1 MSSLRKFAL
10 TAALALSFAL
20 TACDE
25 THELADLTI
34 TPAPF
39 MTSDVSDETETELTP
54 VIIAQPE
61 THVPEKITA
70 VGDTAASAE
79 TPAPPETEV
88 QPETTAPPET
98 EVQTE
103 TTAPPETEVQPETT
117 VQPETAAPPETTAQ
131 PETTA
136 PPETTSPPVTA
147 SNNSDAADSVY
158 WVAGG
163 EVWHIRSDCSSL
175 SRSKNIKSGSV
186 SDAVAAGKARVCK
199 RCGKSG

>member
-39 MTSDVSDETETELTP
+39 MTSAVSDETETELTP
-54 VIIAQPE
+54 ETIAQPE
-61 THVPEKITA
+61 THVPEEITA
-70 VGDTAASAE
+70 VWDTAASAE

-88 QPETTAPPET
+88 Q
-98 EVQTE
+98 TE
-103 TTAPPETEVQPETT
+103 TTAQSETTTPPETEVQPENT
-117 VQPETAAPPETTAQ
+117 APPETTAQ
-131 PETTA
+131 PV
-136 PPETTSPPVTA
+136 TTSPPVTA

>member
-39 MTSDVSDETETELTP
+39 MTSAVSDETETELTP
-54 VIIAQPE
+54 ETIAQPE
-61 THVPEKITA
+61 THVPEETTA
-70 VGDTAASAE
+70 VEDTAASAE

-88 QPETTAPPET
+88 QT
-98 EVQTE
+98 
-103 TTAPPETEVQPETT
+103 
-117 VQPETAAPPETTAQ
+117 ETTAQ
-131 PETTA
+131 PV
-136 PPETTSPPVTA
+136 TTSPPVTA
-147 SNNSDAADSVY
+147 SDNSDAEDSVY

-163 EVWHIRSDCSSL
+163 DVWHLRSDCPSL

>member
-54 VIIAQPE
+54 ETIAQPE

-79 TPAPPETEV
+79 TP
-88 QPETTAPPET
+88 APPET

-136 PPETTSPPVTA
+136 PPETASPPVTA
-147 SNNSDAADSVY
+147 SDNSDAEDSVY

-163 EVWHIRSDCSSL
+163 DVWHLRSDCPSL

>member
-39 MTSDVSDETETELTP
+39 MTSAVSDETETELTP
-54 VIIAQPE
+54 ETISQPE
-61 THVPEKITA
+61 NSVPEEITA
-70 VGDTAASAE
+70 YEDTAAYAE
-79 TPAPPETEV
+79 TSAPPETEI
-88 QPETTAPPET
+88 
-98 EVQTE
+98 
-103 TTAPPETEVQPETT
+103 QPETT

-136 PPETTSPPVTA
+136 PPETASPHVTA
-147 SNNSDAADSVY
+147 SDNSDAADSVY

-163 EVWHIRSDCSSL
+163 EVWHLRSDCPSL